1 MAIRQGASFGVWG
14 WIVVTQWV
22 LGASALYQGG
32 GLTILTQNRLDSK
45 LMIRHLDTT
54 E

>member
-1 MAIRQGASFGVWG
+1 MQQRANLAVWG
-14 WIVVTQWV
+14 CMVVTQWV

-45 LMIRHLDTT
+45 LTT
-54 E
+54 S